1 MPANEKKAIRCV
13 VRYFSKDTVLK
24 NVLEAQCEGYK
35 ISNLVELA
43 VSYHSMTGGYLN
55 IGTVAYY
62 DEYPDKK
69 VHNIYI
75 PVSTEAWKYLTAR
88 QSDGIS
94 VKKSITD
101 VINKS
106 IDIGENTKL
115 LTAKEF
121 MSCQNK
127 LLKAETPAQI
137 TDIQIR
143 RAVEKDAGE
152 KKDLIAEDHPDNK
165 ENREKINND
174 PADTPPVHAA
184 KRKKQMTFFDEF
196 TRA

>member
-137 TDIQIR
+137 TAVQIG
-143 RAVEKDAGE
+143 RAVKEYAGE
-152 KKDLIAEDHPDNK
+152 KKDLVIEDYPDNK

>member
-1 MPANEKKAIRCV
+1 MPATEKKAIRCV
-13 VRYFSKDTVLK
+13 IRYFSKDTVLK

-35 ISNLVELA
+35 ISNLIELA

-62 DEYPDKK
+62 DEYPEKK

-94 VKKSITD
+94 IKKSITD

-137 TDIQIR
+137 SAVQLR
-143 RAVEKDAGE
+143 RAVEEGAGE
-152 KKDLIAEDHPDNK
+152 KKDLVVKDHPDNK
-165 ENREKINND
+165 ENREKNSND
-174 PADTPPVHAA
+174 PADTLPVRAA

>member
-75 PVSTEAWKYLTAR
+75 PASTEAWKYLTAR

-94 VKKSITD
+94 IKKSITD

-121 MSCQNK
+121 MSCQNM

-137 TDIQIR
+137 TAVQIG
-143 RAVEKDAGE
+143 RAVEEYAGE
-152 KKDLIAEDHPDNK
+152 KKDLVIEDYPDNK
-165 ENREKINND
+165 ENRGKNSND
-174 PADTPPVHAA
+174 PADTPPVYTA

>member
-1 MPANEKKAIRCV
+1 MPATEKKAIRCV
-13 VRYFSKDTVLK
+13 IRYFSKDTVLK

-35 ISNLVELA
+35 ISNLIELA

-62 DEYPDKK
+62 DEYPEKK

-94 VKKSITD
+94 IKKSITD

-127 LLKAETPAQI
+127 LLKAETTAQV
-137 TDIQIR
+137 TAVQIS
-143 RAVEKDAGE
+143 RAVEEDASE
-152 KKDLIAEDHPDNK
+152 KKDFVIKEHPDNK
-165 ENREKINND
+165 QNREKNSND
-174 PADTPPVHAA
+174 PADIPPVHAA